1 MDDDGE
7 PYVTD
12 EGHFLLDCAL
22 GPDSDPDLLGRE
34 LNQVPGVVE
43 HGLFVGMA
51 ERALLGS
58 PNGDLEVLSAD

>member
-1 MDDDGE
+1 M
-7 PYVTD
+7 TD

-22 GPDSDPDLLGRE
+22 DADADPDLLDRE
-34 LNQVPGVVE
+34 LNRVPGVVE

-58 PNGDLEVLSAD
+58 PEGELEVIEAG